1 MVLLELPRVLLIDR
15 FCNFS
20 RYCCLYRHNNLST
33 SGSHA
38 TCHAETSTADSLA
51 SRLRHEAAAAEH
63 SRSGTPE
70 VAGIRSTPARTI
82 AVSSLKAEVKRSMSP
97 DTRLTGTKRKVEDV
111 DNTQAEGDETP
122 PSKRVAI
129 SIDS

>member
-1 MVLLELPRVLLIDR
+1 MRQLQ
-15 FCNFS
+15 
-20 RYCCLYRHNNLST
+20 
-33 SGSHA
+33 
-38 TCHAETSTADSLA
+38 
-51 SRLRHEAAAAEH
+51 

-70 VAGIRSTPARTI
+70 VAGIRSTPPRTI